1 MLPKDDCVR
10 LRHMVDAAREA
21 MSFVAG
27 RSRAEL
33 DSDAMLSRAL
43 VNCLAVVGEAAARLS
58 PESRACDTSIP
69 WPQIVGMRN
78 RLIHAYFD
86 IDQDEVWLTVTEDL
100 PTLADRL
107 QSLLDTACQ
116 EP

>member
-1 MLPKDDCVR
+1 MLTRDDCIR
-10 LRHMVDAAREA
+10 LRHLIDAAREA
-21 MSFVAG
+21 MAFVAG
-27 RSRAEL
+27 RSRADL

-43 VNCLAVVGEAAARLS
+43 VNCLAVVGEAAANLS
-58 PESRACDTSIP
+58 PEARACDASIP

-100 PTLADRL
+100 PALADRI
-107 QSLLDTACQ
+107 QSMLDTACQ
-116 EP
+116 ET

>member
-1 MLPKDDCVR
+1 MLSKDDCIR
-10 LRHMVDAAREA
+10 LRHMIDAAREA
-21 MSFVAG
+21 MGFVGG

-33 DSDAMLSRAL
+33 DNDAMLSRAL
-43 VNCLAVVGEAAARLS
+43 VSCLAVVDEAAAHVS
-58 PESRACDTSIP
+58 PEARACDTSIP
-69 WPQIVGMRN
+69 WLQIVGMRN

-100 PTLADRL
+100 PTLVDRL
-107 QSLLDTACQ
+107 QSMIDTACQ